1 MKVGYART
9 DGDEDSLDQQE
20 SLLRKAGCERLF
32 SDDDTD
38 ARPAN
43 LGLLECL
50 SALRP
55 GDLLVT
61 PRLDRPAH
69 SLSNLVELLDDLAK
83 RGIGFRSLQEGIDTT
98 SADGALV
105 SHIIG
110 ALADFQRSLISE
122 KTRAG
127 MAAAQAQG
135 RHLGRPRSLD
145 DEQIAA
151 ARIAIDQ
158 NGRSVAEVAAD
169 FGVHPRTLQRL
180 LREQDGVSHATG
192 RIAPAGARVSTVGS
206 GAVSP
211 DRLEKLEIG
220 DRYLAGAGQRGAP
233 GLDLTIR
240 PDMPESR

>member
-1 MKVGYART
+1 MKVGYARI
-9 DGDEDSLDQQE
+9 DGDERSLDHQE
-20 SLLRKAGCERLF
+20 ALLRRAGCERLF

-43 LGLLECL
+43 LGLHECL
-50 SALRP
+50 STLKP

-83 RGIGFRSLQEGIDTT
+83 RGIGFRSLREGIDTT

-105 SHIIG
+105 SHVIG

-151 ARIAIDQ
+151 ARIAIEQ
-158 NGRSVAEVAAD
+158 NGQSAAVVAAR
-169 FGVHPRTLQRL
+169 FGIHPRTLQRL
-180 LREQDGVSHATG
+180 LREQAGLPRAAAPLTTAPPPSRAATPVKAMQF
-192 RIAPAGARVSTVGS
+192 RRTHQKS
-206 GAVSP
+206 
-211 DRLEKLEIG
+211 
-220 DRYLAGAGQRGAP
+220 
-233 GLDLTIR
+233 
-240 PDMPESR
+240 

>member
-1 MKVGYART
+1 MKVGYARI
-9 DGDEDSLDQQE
+9 DGDERSLDEQE
-20 SLLRKAGCERLF
+20 MLLRKAGCERLF

-50 SALRP
+50 STLKA

-69 SLSNLVELLDDLAK
+69 SLPNLVELLDDLAR

-105 SHIIG
+105 SHVIG
-110 ALADFQRSLISE
+110 ALAEFQRSLISE

-151 ARIAIDQ
+151 ARIAIEQ
-158 NGRSVAEVAAD
+158 NGRSAAEVAAS
-169 FGVHPRTLQRL
+169 FGIHPRTLQRL
-180 LREQDGVSHATG
+180 LREQAGVPRAAPLAAARPLVREAT
-192 RIAPAGARVSTVGS
+192 SS
-206 GAVSP
+206 GALPFRRSG
-211 DRLEKLEIG
+211 EK
-220 DRYLAGAGQRGAP
+220 R
-233 GLDLTIR
+233 
-240 PDMPESR
+240 